1 MKIDGVFEG
10 GGVRGIAH
18 VGAIC
23 ALAEKGYEWE
33 RVAGTS
39 AGSIIAALLASGYSC
54 SELKTIITDID
65 YNKFAKRTFIDR
77 IPFIGKGLS
86 AWTTLGIY
94 SNIFIEEWIEELLRK
109 KGVHLFTDL
118 PDLNKL
124 KIIASDISNGK
135 MVIFPDDLPNYG
147 FLNYRFSIAKAVRMS
162 STIPFFFEPVKWRT
176 PKWKQPCYMVDGGIL
191 SNYPIWIFDSP
202 SSPRWPTFGFHFV
215 KDEIQADPA
224 HYNEP
229 ISMFKGLF
237 KTMMQAHDLRH
248 LDKES
253 KARTI
258 TIPTGSI
265 TSTNF
270 ELTKEE
276 KEWLYNSG
284 YNAANK
290 FLQSWNFRQ
299 YIDEYRNGNQ
309 DRKTNRYFRQLDS

>member
-1 MKIDGVFEG
+1 
-10 GGVRGIAH
+10 
-18 VGAIC
+18 
-23 ALAEKGYEWE
+23 
-33 RVAGTS
+33 
-39 AGSIIAALLASGYSC
+39 
-54 SELKTIITDID
+54 
-65 YNKFAKRTFIDR
+65 
-77 IPFIGKGLS
+77 
-86 AWTTLGIY
+86 
-94 SNIFIEEWIEELLRK
+94 
-109 KGVHLFTDL
+109 
-118 PDLNKL
+118 
-124 KIIASDISNGK
+124 
-135 MVIFPDDLPNYG
+135 MVVFPDDLPNYG

-202 SSPRWPTFGFHFV
+202 TAPRWPTFGFHFV

-258 TIPTGSI
+258 TIPTGTI

-284 YNAANK
+284 YNSANK
-290 FLQSWNFRQ
+290 FLQAWNFRQ
-299 YIDEYRNGNQ
+299 YIDEYRKGNQ
-309 DRKTNRYFRQLDS
+309 DRKTNPFFVNLTHNIITLRINTRTFNNLIINKPSNFLYY